1 MVRISARTTVLLLAL
16 AVTILASGPAARAAN
31 NSEQIVFSGT
41 GAFTGVTPFGFWIW
55 CESQDSSN
63 PYHGECNGAMYFY
76 ALGITKHVAG
86 MVNEIAEG
94 VYQMSV
100 VSTVD
105 DSVACTLT
113 NSSPVVNGPH
123 NTVTATCT
131 APSAVGG
138 ITGTST
144 NSVIAVTGP

>member
-1 MVRISARTTVLLLAL
+1 
-16 AVTILASGPAARAAN
+16 
-31 NSEQIVFSGT
+31 
-41 GAFTGVTPFGFWIW
+41 
-55 CESQDSSN
+55 
-63 PYHGECNGAMYFY
+63 MYFY
-76 ALGITKHVAG
+76 TLGITKHVAG

-113 NSSPVVNGPH
+113 NSSPVVRGPH

-131 APSAVGG
+131 APSAVDSISGA
-138 ITGTST
+138 ST
-144 NSVIAVTGP
+144 NAVIAVTGP